1 MGGLGKI
8 FGAGIDAALGLRRA
22 AAVHP
27 LTRELYRELSNRN
40 LFSDLYQHDRMLA
53 DHVRVEAYRRAI
65 EKHVRPGDVVLDLG
79 TGSGLL
85 ALMAAKAGAAKVYAI
100 DHGPWIDAA
109 RAVAKDNGLTNVE
122 FLRVNSRRFTCPEKL
137 DVIVQEQIGDALLE
151 EGMIDNVS
159 DLRDRLLA
167 PGGRILPDRFEL
179 FVDPVQLREPRP
191 FAWEQAIAGIRFA
204 SLRDLAEK
212 QPATYRFKPLPPQD
226 FDYFLTRSVPVLG
239 FDLRSA
245 TTLVLPQGIDYQRPV
260 STEGRLDGYC
270 LHFRARFDD
279 EIAFDTSPF
288 SPHTSWRNP
297 LLRMEARQLKRSET
311 IGLRLEAPDWADPT
325 SWRWTA

>member
-1 MGGLGKI
+1 M
-8 FGAGIDAALGLRRA
+8 
-22 AAVHP
+22 HP
-27 LTRELYRELSNRN
+27 LTRELYRELANRN

-65 EKHVRPGDVVLDLG
+65 EKHVKPGHVVHDLG

-122 FLRVNSRRFTCPEKL
+122 FHRVNSRRFTCPEKL
-137 DVIVQEQIGDALLE
+137 DVIVQEQIGDALFE
-151 EGMIDNVS
+151 EGMIDNIS

-191 FAWEQAIAGIRFA
+191 FVWEQVIAGIRFA
-204 SLRDLAEK
+204 ALRDLGEK
-212 QPATYRFKPLPPQD
+212 QPVTYRFKPLPPQD
-226 FDYFLTRSVPVLG
+226 FDHFLTRSEPVLG
-239 FDLRSA
+239 FDLQSVKMRIDCPGHCLRA
-245 TTLVLPQGIDYQRPV
+245 CGQRGRTLRWLLPSFSGAVRRRDHSRHRTVWPPHLLAQSPPAHGDARGG
-260 STEGRLDGYC
+260 GRRDDRLASSG
-270 LHFRARFDD
+270 AR
-279 EIAFDTSPF
+279 
-288 SPHTSWRNP
+288 
-297 LLRMEARQLKRSET
+297 L
-311 IGLRLEAPDWADPT
+311 G
-325 SWRWTA
+325 